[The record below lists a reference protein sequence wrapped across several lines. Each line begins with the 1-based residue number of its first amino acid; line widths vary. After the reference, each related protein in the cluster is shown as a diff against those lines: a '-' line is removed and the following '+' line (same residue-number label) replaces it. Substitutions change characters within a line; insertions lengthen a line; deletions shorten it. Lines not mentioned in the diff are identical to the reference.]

1 MLTKSVAGRT
11 WQFSHSIGH
20 FVGPEGFT
28 HSTPV
33 TSTADGVLYVADTG
47 LAEYGGGALGG
58 GVLRRLRIEDEFLAE
73 MGRGDLIWPEG
84 LALCQDGNVWC
95 TDAYQNFVVGYDRE
109 GNESAAGASSA
120 RATASSTGRPASPST
135 PMTPPSSSTA
145 STTASSATPRTG
157 STSVAGA
164 ARAATPVSSA
174 SPGA

>member
-109 GNESAAGASSA
+109 GNEIDRWGEFGSGD
-120 RATASSTGRPASPST
+120 GQFNRPV
-135 PMTPPSSSTA
+135 
-145 STTASSATPRTG
+145 RH
-157 STSVAGA
+157 
-164 ARAATPVSSA
+164 RLRRR
-174 SPGA
+174 